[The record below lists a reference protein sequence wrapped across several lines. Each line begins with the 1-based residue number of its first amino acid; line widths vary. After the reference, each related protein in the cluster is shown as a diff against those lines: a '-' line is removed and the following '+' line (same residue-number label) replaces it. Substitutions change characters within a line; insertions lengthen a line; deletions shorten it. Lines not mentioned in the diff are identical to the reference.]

1 MSKNSTDKGLN
12 ERAQCLLK
20 VLVNR
25 FIEDGQPIGSKTLA
39 KSANLD
45 VSPATIRNIMS
56 ELEDLGF
63 VESPHTSAGR
73 VPTVQAYRFFVDSVI
88 ESQPVGQQALFDELK
103 SRLEQ
108 GQNTHDLVTSVSEF
122 LSGVT
127 KLAGIVTLPKVQ
139 KILLKQIEFIP
150 LSERRVLA
158 ILVTADGEVQNRI
171 LNVHRDFNIDE
182 LRLLSNFFNEQFS
195 GMDVSKVKQI
205 LFEQIQ
211 HDRDHMNRMLNV
223 AVEMAEGLFTA
234 NPRDEDYIL
243 AGQSNLMGKDKL
255 SNVDKLRLLFDAFT
269 QKQEILSLLDQCV
282 NTDGV
287 QIFIGDESG
296 YQILEEC
303 SVVTSSYSIDGKVL
317 GVLGVIGPT
326 RMHYDRIIPIVDVT
340 AKVMGAVLNSRN

>member
-1 MSKNSTDKGLN
+1 MSTKKSDKGLN

-73 VPTVQAYRFFVDSVI
+73 VPTIQAYRFFVDSVI
-88 ESQPVGQQALFDELK
+88 ESQPAGEQGLFEELK
-103 SRLEQ
+103 STLEQ

-139 KILLKQIEFIP
+139 HILLRQIEFIP
-150 LSERRVLA
+150 LSEKRVLA
-158 ILVTADGEVQNRI
+158 ILVTADGEVENRI
-171 LNVHRDFNIDE
+171 LHVHRDFEKDE
-182 LRLLSNFFNEQFS
+182 LRQLSNFFNEKFS
-195 GMDVSKVKQI
+195 GMDVSRVQQLLMQEIKN
-205 LFEQIQ
+205 
-211 HDRDHMNRMLNV
+211 DRDHMNRMLNV
-223 AVEMAEGLFTA
+223 AVEMAENLFI
-234 NPRDEDYIL
+234 PRASDEDYIL

-255 SNVDKLRLLFDAFT
+255 SNIEKLRLLFDAFT
-269 QKQEILSLLDQCV
+269 QKQEVLGLLDQCV

-296 YQILEEC
+296 YKIFDEC

-340 AKVMGAVLNSRN
+340 AKVMGALLNSRS

>member
-1 MSKNSTDKGLN
+1 MSKKPSQTGLN

-25 FIEDGQPIGSKTLA
+25 YIEEGLPVGSKTLA
-39 KSANLD
+39 LSANLD

-73 VPTVQAYRFFVDSVI
+73 VPTVQGYRFFVDCLI
-88 ESQPVGQQALFDELK
+88 ESQPEGQQDLFDQLQ
-103 SRLEQ
+103 SQLEE
-108 GQNTHDLVTSVSEF
+108 GQNTHELVTSVSEF

-139 KILLKQIEFIP
+139 HIQLKQIEFIP

-158 ILVTADGEVQNRI
+158 ILVTSDGEVQNRI
-171 LNVHRDFNIDE
+171 LNVHRDFKQDE
-182 LRLLSNFFNEQFS
+182 LRLLSHYFNEQFS
-195 GMDVSKVKQI
+195 GMDVTQVKQLLMSEI
-205 LFEQIQ
+205 R
-211 HDRDHMNRMLNV
+211 HDRDHMNEMLNV
-223 AVEMAEGLFTA
+223 SVELAEGLFG
-234 NPRDEDYIL
+234 PRRDNKDYIV

-255 SNVDKLRLLFDAFT
+255 SNVDKLRELFDAFN
-269 QKQEILSLLDQCV
+269 QKQEVLRLLDQCV
-282 NTDGV
+282 NTEGV

-296 YQILEEC
+296 YKIFDEC
-303 SVVTSSYSIDGKVL
+303 SVVTSSYSIAGKAL

-326 RMHYDRIIPIVDVT
+326 RMQYDRIIPIVDVT
-340 AKVMGAVLNSRN
+340 AKVMGAVLNSRT